1 MVFRYTYF
9 YKINTINAHLLRRFN
24 WFISKEIVQ
33 SVMPV
38 KCFFNKM
45 KLPLG
50 GTPLVPDPLSGH
62 MNTTAAAAAAASS
75 ADNKRKIQMTQSAS
89 VNQSTILNH
98 PHHHQSGTSN
108 INSNSSTSA
117 AHSIASSISTNAAA
131 VATQSTLNHNN
142 SVTATTS
149 SIMSTVSSAT
159 PSDSNAAVSSSSSTN
174 NTSSQEQ
181 FSVKARQEVYVMQR
195 VSELQRDGLWT
206 ERRLPKVQ
214 EPQRPKAH
222 WDYLLEE
229 MVWLAAD
236 FAQERKWKKA
246 AAKKCARMVQKHFQD
261 KAQAAQKAE
270 KAQELQLKRIANF
283 LSKEVKIFWSNVEK
297 LVEYKQ
303 HTKLEEKRKKAL
315 DQHLSFIV
323 DQTEKFSAQLAEGM
337 NKTTTD
343 AAGTSAVPSLN
354 SSRRSSPKPSGGGA
368 GTSAAVS
375 DDEFSP
381 GNASSDDDEETIAKA
396 EAEATADVTAE
407 VAALQKE
414 SEMELDDF
422 LSELPKDYL
431 QNRDKIIL
439 DEKQR
444 QSDDD
449 DEQAAAATS
458 DEEFRANELSDGTD
472 EEDTIAE
479 QEQNE
484 NKVDHK
490 MEIDDLNVSI
500 N

>member
-1 MVFRYTYF
+1 M
-9 YKINTINAHLLRRFN
+9 
-24 WFISKEIVQ
+24 Q
-33 SVMPV
+33 V
-38 KCFFNKM
+38 KCFFNNM

-62 MNTTAAAAAAASS
+62 MNTTAAAAASS

-89 VNQSTILNH
+89 ANQSTILNH

-131 VATQSTLNHNN
+131 AVATHSTLNHNN

-149 SIMSTVSSAT
+149 SIMSTVSAT
-159 PSDSNAAVSSSSSTN
+159 ASDSNAAVGSSSTN
-174 NTSSQEQ
+174 NSSSQEQ

-354 SSRRSSPKPSGGGA
+354 SSRRSSPKPSGGGSA

-500 N
+500 NYEFFLLVCLKFCLFFFWKIGGK

>member
-1 MVFRYTYF
+1 
-9 YKINTINAHLLRRFN
+9 
-24 WFISKEIVQ
+24 
-33 SVMPV
+33 
-38 KCFFNKM
+38 
-45 KLPLG
+45 
-50 GTPLVPDPLSGH
+50 
-62 MNTTAAAAAAASS
+62 MNTSSSSSAA
-75 ADNKRKIQMTQSAS
+75 ADNKRKIAAAQP
-89 VNQSTILNH
+89 NQSTIL
-98 PHHHQSGTSN
+98 PAAAATHHGSS
-108 INSNSSTSA
+108 SSTSA

-131 VATQSTLNHNN
+131 VAAAATNATTTTSTTAIINHN
-142 SVTATTS
+142 SVSATVSATTTS
-149 SIMSTVSSAT
+149 AADST
-159 PSDSNAAVSSSSSTN
+159 P
-174 NTSSQEQ
+174 SQEQ
-181 FSVKARQEVYVMQR
+181 FSVKVRQEVYVMQR

-337 NKTTTD
+337 NKTATAD
-343 AAGTSAVPSLN
+343 AAAGTSAAQSLN
-354 SSRRSSPKPSGGGA
+354 SSRRSSPKPGGA
-368 GTSAAVS
+368 ANAS

-431 QNRDKIIL
+431 QNRDKIIM
-439 DEKQR
+439 DEQ
-444 QSDDD
+444 QQQD
-449 DEQAAAATS
+449 DETATATS
-458 DEEFRANELSDGTD
+458 DEEFRANELGDGTD

-490 MEIDDLNVSI
+490 MEIDNLNVSFFFSM
-500 N
+500 NYHLF